1 MRHRRDR
8 SDGRAIIVSI
18 VASTLISILGCTG
31 TPAQRPAPTFTI
43 TTDAEHAYQEIE
55 GFGASGSWSIDP
67 IGKHWSLENRERV
80 ARLLFSVDDG
90 IGLSV
95 WKFNAG
101 ATGTTTH
108 DAFFDSPYAW
118 RKADSFRPS
127 EEPGYDW
134 TAHAGQRWFL
144 DAARRF
150 DVEAFHLIVYSPPG
164 WMTKNGLTHPD
175 ADSGTTNLDPTRLAD
190 FVGYIA
196 DIAVFLETNHVGT
209 IADIVPLNEPNWAWN
224 DSIQEA
230 NRYAVADIK
239 AVVMALGAELD
250 ARGVSSRIVTPEAGE
265 IMALLDDERFREYWF
280 GVQRRYNAQNLEL
293 TTGGKYREYAKEI
306 LGNPELQPYVR
317 NAISAHSY
325 WSDYTR
331 TADDRLVRL
340 RRIVRENLDAYA
352 PDATYLQTE
361 YCILGDRGPGRD
373 LSMKSA
379 ISVAEVIHRD
389 LTILN
394 AAEWSWWL
402 AVSPHDY
409 KDGLLYTD
417 WERPGDPEE
426 IHTSKIFWTLGQY
439 SRFVRPGFVRIH
451 AGVESNDGRVASISA
466 ASNSLL
472 VSAYVDPDRG
482 QRVIVVT
489 NLDRAPVTVV
499 LPGHTP
505 YSAHRTSWTES
516 LAFIGTVDPGRA
528 LELPPESVTTFVS
541 RPFAR

>member
-1 MRHRRDR
+1 MRRHRERDTHR
-8 SDGRAIIVSI
+8 TATVSVTAGVLVTLAI
-18 VASTLISILGCTG
+18 VACTG
-31 TPAQRPAPTFTI
+31 SPARRPERSFTVTI
-43 TTDAEHAYQEIE
+43 DRARTYQQIE

-67 IGKHWSLENRERV
+67 IGEQWSLENRSRL

-101 ATGTTTH
+101 ATGIASS
-108 DAFFDSPYAW
+108 DAFYESPYAW

-127 EEPGYDW
+127 LDTGYDW
-134 TAHAGQRWFL
+134 TAHAGQRWFF
-144 DAARRF
+144 DAAR
-150 DVEAFHLIVYSPPG
+150 DYGVDALHLIVYSPPG

-175 ADSGTTNLDPTRLAD
+175 ADSGTTNLEPERLSD
-190 FVGYIA
+190 FVEYIA
-196 DIAVFLETNHVGT
+196 DIAVFLETSHGVA

-230 NRYAVADIK
+230 NRYAVDDIK
-239 AVVMALGAELD
+239 AVVIALGAELD
-250 ARGVSSRIVTPEAGE
+250 ARGLDSRIVTPEAGE
-265 IMALLDDERFREYWF
+265 IMALLDDDSFRRYWF

-306 LGNPELQPYVR
+306 LGDPELQPYVR
-317 NAISAHSY
+317 NTISAHSY

-340 RRIVRENLDAYA
+340 RQIVRENLDAYA
-352 PDATYLQTE
+352 PGATYLQTE

-373 LSMKSA
+373 LTMKSA
-379 ISVAEVIHRD
+379 ISVAEVIHHD

-417 WERPGDPEE
+417 WERPGDAEE
-426 IHTSKIFWTLGQY
+426 ILTSQIFWTLGQY
-439 SRFVRPGFVRIH
+439 SRFIRPGFVRVH
-451 AGVESNDGRVASISA
+451 ADVESDA
-466 ASNSLL
+466 LL
-472 VSAYVDPDRG
+472 VSAFVDPDG
-482 QRVIVVT
+482 HGSVIVVI
-489 NLDRAPVTVV
+489 NRADAPATIAV
-499 LPGHTP
+499 PRDSA
-505 YSAHRTSWTES
+505 YSAYRTSWTES
-516 LAFIGTVDPGRA
+516 LDSVGTVAAGSA
-528 LELPPESVTTFVS
+528 LALPPESVTTLVS
-541 RPFAR
+541 VPRAP